1 MSEKVICNLII
12 KGMIFT
18 VIDTHKTKDSVEC
31 INGE

>member
-1 MSEKVICNLII
+1 MSENVISNFII

-18 VIDTHKTKDSVEC
+18 VIDTHKTKDLVEC